1 MYFCHEQQQNSKFKR
16 KIMESEFPGHMD
28 IYTSTRWPKYQFY
41 KIQCSILK
49 GVPLQKTGLTD

>member
-28 IYTSTRWPKYQFY
+28 IYTSTRCPKYQFY

>member
-28 IYTSTRWPKYQFY
+28 IYTSTLCPKYQFY